1 MSVQRGESGMKMLC
15 PKCQSEF
22 TVKRSLAQ
30 NKYIHVIFGIL
41 ADHTGYSMNE
51 IKTLM
56 KHEFGLY
63 EEVTNKKTG
72 EVLINYTSTADL
84 SKAEFADFTEKVLM
98 FCNSHGLKVQTPEEF
113 YGS

>member
-1 MSVQRGESGMKMLC
+1 MICS
-15 PKCQSEF
+15 KCQQEF

-30 NKYIHVIFGIL
+30 NKYLHKIFSII

-63 EEVTNKKTG
+63 EEVKNKKTG
-72 EVLINYTSTADL
+72 EVLLNYISTADL
-84 SKAEFADFTEKVLM
+84 SKSEFADFTEKILL
-98 FCNSHGLKVQTPEEF
+98 FCNSHGLKVQTPEQYFE
-113 YGS
+113 GDL